1 MCLQKETIH
10 HFKIKKGDKNMLND
24 LNSIVQPVLDIC
36 NTLVPILLGIVGA
49 VGALWC
55 ILLGVK
61 YAKADDPQEHEK
73 AKKGLVNAIIGF
85 VLIFVLLIMLNI
97 GTNVLTDW
105 WNGYDI

>member
-1 MCLQKETIH
+1 MYLETEMKTI
-10 HFKIKKGDKNMLND
+10 I
-24 LNSIVQPVLDIC
+24 QPVLDIC
-36 NTLVPILLGIVGA
+36 NSLVPIMLLVVGA

-85 VLIFVLLIMLNI
+85 VLIFVLLIMMNI
-97 GTNVLTDW
+97 GTNILTDW
-105 WNGYDI
+105 WANYGI

>member
-1 MCLQKETIH
+1 MPNTL
-10 HFKIKKGDKNMLND
+10 DNLA
-24 LNSIVQPVLDIC
+24 SVVQPVLTLC
-36 NTLVPILLGIVGA
+36 NALVPILLTVVGA

-73 AKKGLVNAIIGF
+73 AKKGLVNAIVGF

-97 GTNVLTDW
+97 GTNVLTEW
-105 WNGYDI
+105 WSKNL

>member
-1 MCLQKETIH
+1 
-10 HFKIKKGDKNMLND
+10 MLSN

-36 NTLVPILLGIVGA
+36 RSLIPIMLSVVGA

-55 ILLGVK
+55 VLLGVK

-73 AKKGLVNAIIGF
+73 AKKGLINAIIGF

-97 GTNVLTDW
+97 GTKVLTDW
-105 WNGYDI
+105 WATYDVV

>member
-1 MCLQKETIH
+1 
-10 HFKIKKGDKNMLND
+10 MLND
-24 LNSIVQPVLDIC
+24 MNSIIQPVVYLC
-36 NTLVPILLGIVGA
+36 NTLVPVLLAVVSA

-73 AKKGLVNAIIGF
+73 AKKGLINAIVGF

-97 GTNVLTDW
+97 GTNIFTNW
-105 WNGYDI
+105 WMSYDVI

>member
-1 MCLQKETIH
+1 
-10 HFKIKKGDKNMLND
+10 MLND
-24 LNSIVQPVLDIC
+24 MNSIIQPILALC
-36 NTLVPILLGIVGA
+36 QTLVPIMLAVVGA

-73 AKKGLVNAIIGF
+73 AKKGLINAIVGF

-97 GTNVLTDW
+97 GTHVLTNW
-105 WNGYDI
+105 WSGYDVI

>member
-1 MCLQKETIH
+1 ML
-10 HFKIKKGDKNMLND
+10 LND
-24 LNSIVQPVLDIC
+24 MNSIVQPILDIC
-36 NTLVPILLGIVGA
+36 KTLVPIMLAVVGA

-61 YAKADDPQEHEK
+61 YARADDPQEHEK

-97 GTNVLTDW
+97 GTSVLTEW
-105 WNGYDI
+105 WRGYDI

>member
-1 MCLQKETIH
+1 M
-10 HFKIKKGDKNMLND
+10 
-24 LNSIVQPVLDIC
+24 NSIIQPILTLC
-36 NTLVPILLGIVGA
+36 QTLVPIMLAVVGA

-73 AKKGLVNAIIGF
+73 AKKGLINAIVGF

-97 GTNVLTDW
+97 GTSVLTNW
-105 WNGYDI
+105 WSGYDVI